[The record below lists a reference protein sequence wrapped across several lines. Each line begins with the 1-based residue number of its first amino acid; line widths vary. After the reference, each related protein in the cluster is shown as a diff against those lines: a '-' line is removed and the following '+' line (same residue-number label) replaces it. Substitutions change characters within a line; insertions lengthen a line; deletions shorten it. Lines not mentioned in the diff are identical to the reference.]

1 MGKVTFR
8 GFRKPDDPVLKQR
21 SIVLGGGSRR
31 TSKKRSKQAS
41 SEKGLSQKGEVP
53 GPKKEQ

>member
-1 MGKVTFR
+1 MGKVTLE
-8 GFRKPDDPVLKQR
+8 GLRKAGDPMLGQTV
-21 SIVLGGGSRR
+21 IVLGGSRR

-41 SEKGLSQKGEVP
+41 SEKGLSQKAEEP

>member
-1 MGKVTFR
+1 MGKATYE
-8 GFRKPDDPVLKQR
+8 GLRKPDDPIHKEQ

-31 TSKKRSKQAS
+31 TSKKRSNQVS
-41 SEKGLSQKGEVP
+41 SEKSPSQKGEGP